1 MDENK
6 KRISNQSFA
15 GNIKFLREK
24 MEWTQY
30 KLANTIESSWRIDCL
45 VRRWEN
51 GSPITKVYIDKI
63 EDVFR
68 LPHGALYDPDL
79 PQKYEQ
85 YRLLYDALYEK
96 PLSFSS
102 GKEFLKEWNSI
113 TDYARK
119 HPDEGVSVTRE
130 FISTKDL
137 PDKREI
143 FLQFIKALGYR
154 DYDIHS
160 PEFDDLFEGTK
171 AYISRKNKKNRPR

>member
-85 YRLLYDALYEK
+85 YRLLYDELYEK

-102 GKEFLKEWNSI
+102 GKEFLKEWNRI
-113 TDYARK
+113 TEQARNNPNYVDGFLDGETPNAPIMFYQLLK
-119 HPDEGVSVTRE
+119 H
-130 FISTKDL
+130 
-137 PDKREI
+137 
-143 FLQFIKALGYR
+143 LGYN
-154 DYDIHS
+154 DYKLYS
-160 PEFDDLFEGTK
+160 LNFNAFYEATK
-171 AYISRKNKKNRPR
+171 AFIERNYKRYRPHQ